1 MSDERLPLPGSVL
14 VTGATGFL
22 GAYVVDG
29 LLKRGV
35 EVRALVR
42 GEHASLP
49 AGVRQLRVAD
59 LSDRAGLR
67 AACAGVEA
75 VIHLAARTHVLRD
88 SARDPLE
95 RFRRV
100 NVEGTRILLREALDA
115 GATRFVYASS
125 VKAVGEGSAECWTE
139 AAAPRPADAYGISK
153 LEAEE
158 VVRREAAGIHAPIL
172 RLPLLYG
179 AGVRAN
185 MLRLFRTVDRG
196 VPMPVG
202 GILNRRSLG
211 YAGNV
216 VAAVETVLTAPAAR
230 RATVFVSDDD
240 DVSTPELVRRI
251 ASALGV
257 SARIVP
263 CPRAIARLAARAGD
277 VVSRAVPVP
286 FTTGALERLTG
297 SLCVDVAALRGLGWA
312 PRFSMAEGLAD
323 TARWYRGLHPRA

>member
-1 MSDERLPLPGSVL
+1 MAERLPLPGTVL

-29 LLKRGV
+29 LLKLGV
-35 EVRALVR
+35 GVRALVR
-42 GEHASLP
+42 SEHASLP
-49 AGVRQLRVAD
+49 ASVQQVRAAD
-59 LSDRAGLR
+59 LTDRAALR
-67 AACAGVEA
+67 AACAGVDA
-75 VIHLAARTHVLRD
+75 VVHLAARTHILRD

-95 RFRRV
+95 RFRAV
-100 NVEGTRILLREALDA
+100 NVEGTRVLLREALDA

-125 VKAVGEGSAECWTE
+125 VKAVGEGSAECWTGDVT
-139 AAAPRPADAYGISK
+139 ARPADAYGISK
-153 LEAEE
+153 MEAEE
-158 VVRREAAGIHAPIL
+158 VVRDEAAGIHAPIL

-185 MLRLFRTVDRG
+185 MLRLFRTIDRG

-202 GILNRRSLG
+202 GIHNRRSLG

-216 VAAVETVLTAPAAR
+216 VAAIETVLTAPAAR
-230 RATVFVSDDD
+230 RATLFVSDDD

-251 ASALGV
+251 AAALGV

-297 SLCVDVAALRGLGWA
+297 SLCVDVGALRGLGWA
-312 PRFSMAEGLAD
+312 PRYTMAEGMAD
-323 TARWYRGLHPRA
+323 TARWYRGLHPRT